1 MFDWVLK
8 TSVLQISRII
18 RIGVLYSPADSNIT
32 GKSFQHVP
40 FPKNALFF
48 DGNLFF
54 LHPRYHPKVKGH
66 ILKYFQIK

>member
-1 MFDWVLK
+1 M
-8 TSVLQISRII
+8 
-18 RIGVLYSPADSNIT
+18 YSPADSNVT
-32 GKSFQHVP
+32 GKSYQHLS

-54 LHPRYHPKVKGH
+54 LHPRYHRKVKGH